1 MDCNGIK
8 CQNRSD
14 DVQVLMLRRHR
25 KQRKMDEWM
34 INGTGAIITTTSAT
48 LSPCF
53 VVAKTMGRM
62 TPAAGRDDH
71 TEKLQS
77 GIFIYKLS
85 T

>member
-1 MDCNGIK
+1 
-8 CQNRSD
+8 
-14 DVQVLMLRRHR
+14 
-25 KQRKMDEWM
+25 MDEWM

-48 LSPCF
+48 LSPGF

-85 T
+85 ILDQHLPTNVFPSLQLINSIINPP